1 MVNPNSSF
9 PNLHKA
15 NGGKYQIDKQQ
26 QKAKQ
31 QEELN
36 NNTRKIKQHAWELGQ
51 NGTWVRRSWIA
62 TRKTKQ
68 QGESNNSNKRIEQ
81 HQQK

>member
-1 MVNPNSSF
+1 MVNPNSSL

-15 NGGKYQIDKQQ
+15 NGGMYQIDKQQ

-36 NNTRKIKQHAWELGQ
+36 NNTRGIKQHAWELGQ
-51 NGTWVRRSWIA
+51 NGT
-62 TRKTKQ
+62 
-68 QGESNNSNKRIEQ
+68 
-81 HQQK
+81 

>member
-1 MVNPNSSF
+1 MVNPNSSL
-9 PNLHKA
+9 PNLQKA

-26 QKAKQ
+26 QKAEQ

-51 NGTWVRRSWIA
+51 NGT
-62 TRKTKQ
+62 
-68 QGESNNSNKRIEQ
+68 
-81 HQQK
+81 